1 MQNLPIWKEEEDLG
15 WMALNT
21 NLPTPERDATPG
33 RPPAALKL
41 RSRNVSVKTNF
52 IALLYHLVM
61 CSCDVQGLKCSV
73 QALSTES
80 LLYGAQVEN
89 TAGGERM
96 MGRHRNGLPCQR
108 AGRRGREGA
117 TDAGPLTK
125 MQQGFDGWS
134 VD

>member
-1 MQNLPIWKEEEDLG
+1 MQNLPIWKEEDLG
-15 WMALNT
+15 WTALNT

-33 RPPAALKL
+33 QPPAALKL

-52 IALLYHLVM
+52 AALLYHLVM
-61 CSCDVQGLKCSV
+61 CSFDVRGLKCSV

-96 MGRHRNGLPCQR
+96 MGRHRNGPPAR
-108 AGRRGREGA
+108 GPGGGGGRE
-117 TDAGPLTK
+117 
-125 MQQGFDGWS
+125 QQTQDH
-134 VD
+134 